1 MTDKAD
7 IREEILQLS
16 EEFKNC
22 RRILQAFGDENR
34 QHMIVEMPK
43 MGRCGGVRVGE
54 ITEKTNLSRPAV
66 SHHLKILKEA
76 GIVKMRKEGTR
87 NYYYFDTD
95 NSAFDGLLSMLA
107 HSKSIVERLPE
118 RHFEK
123 DETIKE
129 DNGGA

>member
-16 EEFKNC
+16 EKFKNC

-34 QHMIVEMPK
+34 QHMIVEMLK

-76 GIVKMRKEGTR
+76 GIAK
-87 NYYYFDTD
+87 
-95 NSAFDGLLSMLA
+95 A
-107 HSKSIVERLPE
+107 
-118 RHFEK
+118 
-123 DETIKE
+123 
-129 DNGGA
+129 